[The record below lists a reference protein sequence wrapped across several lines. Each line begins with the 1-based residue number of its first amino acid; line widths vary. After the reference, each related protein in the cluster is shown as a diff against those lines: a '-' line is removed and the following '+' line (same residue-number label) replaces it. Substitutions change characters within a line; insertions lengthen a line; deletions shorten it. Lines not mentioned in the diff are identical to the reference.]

1 VRAICSWR
9 SQGRLRLEAHDGAIL
24 KSARD
29 VDVRGLNVRCQAQ
42 IGFAGHGATTAE
54 VTSTGLTT
62 VKGALVLVN

>member
-1 VRAICSWR
+1 V
-9 SQGRLRLEAHDGAIL
+9 Q
-24 KSARD
+24 
-29 VDVRGLNVRCQAQ
+29 GLNVRCHAQ